1 MNILNTVKDTCCLL
15 SMSRT
20 TFYATLKAGD
30 LRAVKLGKRTM
41 VHRDEIERFVG
52 SLARME

>member
-1 MNILNTVKDTCCLL
+1 ML

-20 TFYATLKAGD
+20 TFYATLKAGE

-41 VHRDEIERFVG
+41 VHKDEIERFVG